1 MAQLFLVV
9 SFAYRCTDP
18 AKPQLWPLL
27 AFLAAFLAVVLAAVA
42 AAWHF
47 QRTVARR
54 GDAASAHA

>member
-27 AFLAAFLAVVLAAVA
+27 AFLAVVLAAVA